1 MPRSPPPE
9 CGPGC
14 RRAVWA
20 MVSCCA
26 TPGTVPSGPCSARSW
41 GASPGWKTPGPSSFC
56 WASSRVMAATSSS
69 SRRWRCNHTLM
80 PASVAG
86 QPAVD
91 QLLQDLCIGHEGFG
105 GLRHEMEGVH
115 AGRLVSLTSSTSP
128 SYHYFGPP
136 PRGRGESVPG
146 HIGSHPAGA
155 GMLQSRRLAEWPDNF
170 ELAIRPASSSC
181 PGVRGIPAAVRAGRL
196 TLTSSP
202 FARPMPEQSS
212 SRCPLSI
219 WSPRCSP
226 ARSETAPP
234 LPWAPPR
241 PHRHGKTSGGEPLA
255 GLPDLQKPSYPP
267 AG

>member
-41 GASPGWKTPGPSSFC
+41 GASPGWKTPSAFFILLGQFPGDGRHVVVQPEVEVQPHPHASLRRRTARGGP
-56 WASSRVMAATSSS
+56 APAGPLHR
-69 SRRWRCNHTLM
+69 SRR
-80 PASVAG
+80 
-86 QPAVD
+86 
-91 QLLQDLCIGHEGFG
+91 IG

>member
-1 MPRSPPPE
+1 MPQGGVGDGLVLCHSRHCSVWPMQRQKLGGVAGLEDAWAFFILLGQFPGDGRHVVVQPE
-9 CGPGC
+9 VEVQPHPHASLRRRTARGGP
-14 RRAVWA
+14 APA
-20 MVSCCA
+20 
-26 TPGTVPSGPCSARSW
+26 GPLHR
-41 GASPGWKTPGPSSFC
+41 
-56 WASSRVMAATSSS
+56 
-69 SRRWRCNHTLM
+69 SRR
-80 PASVAG
+80 
-86 QPAVD
+86 
-91 QLLQDLCIGHEGFG
+91 IG